1 MAYLDN
7 TEITV
12 DAILTKKGRQKLAS
26 GQRLDITKFALGD
39 DEIDYTL
46 YDAGHPKGTPSYDS
60 AIRAI
65 PITEASP
72 DETQV
77 LKYKLVTLP
86 KGTTR
91 IPVVKFS
98 GVTAITSIQTDGST
112 SLSPSTTPPG
122 NTNAGYTVV
131 LANQNAGIL
140 TVSRGAN
147 AVGTVPVFLGEEI
160 TTTAQV
166 VSGLEFR
173 FQPNRNLT
181 SDIKTTITVYGNETG
196 GSQTIP
202 VTVTYQPQ

>member
-26 GQRLDITKFALGD
+26 GQSLNITKFALGD

-46 YDAGHPKGTPSYDS
+46 YEPAHPKGSAYYDS

-65 PITEASP
+65 PVTEATP
-72 DETQV
+72 DETQI
-77 LKYKLVTLP
+77 LRYKLVTLP
-86 KGTTR
+86 KGTTQ
-91 IPVVKFS
+91 IPIVKL
-98 GVTAITSIQTDGST
+98 GITAISVNQTEGGV
-112 SLSPSTTPPG
+112 SLSPTTSPAG

-131 LANQNAGIL
+131 LADQRAGTL
-140 TVSRGAN
+140 TVTNGTTGT
-147 AVGTVPVFLGEEI
+147 GTVPVFLGEEI

-173 FQPNRNLT
+173 FTPNPNLT
-181 SDIKTTITVYGNETG
+181 IDVATTLTVYGNDTG
-196 GSQTIP
+196 GSETIP
-202 VTVTYQPQ
+202 VTVTYKQRI

>member
-26 GQRLDITKFALGD
+26 GQSLNITKFALGD

-46 YDAGHPKGTPSYDS
+46 YEPAHPKGSAFYDS

-72 DETQV
+72 DETQI
-77 LKYKLVTLP
+77 LRYKLVTLP
-86 KGTTR
+86 KGTTQ
-91 IPVVKFS
+91 IPTVRL
-98 GVTAITSIQTDGST
+98 GVPSISVNQTEGGVGLTPTTS
-112 SLSPSTTPPG
+112 PAG
-122 NTNAGYTVV
+122 NASAGYTVV
-131 LANQNAGIL
+131 LADQRAGTL
-140 TVSRGAN
+140 TVSRGAT
-147 AVGTVPVFLGEEI
+147 ATGTVPVFLGEEI

-173 FQPNRNLT
+173 FTPNPNLT
-181 SDIKTTITVYGNETG
+181 IDIATTLTVYGNETG

-202 VTVTYQPQ
+202 VTVTYKP